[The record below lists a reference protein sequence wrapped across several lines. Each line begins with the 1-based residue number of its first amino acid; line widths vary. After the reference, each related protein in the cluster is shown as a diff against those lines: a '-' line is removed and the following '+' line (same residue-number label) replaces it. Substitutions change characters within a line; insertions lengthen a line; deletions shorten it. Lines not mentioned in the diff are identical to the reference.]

1 VPVLPTVRSVLPT
14 GITGRLWATRKL
26 LPRVVGYPHTC
37 PMPESGVTGA
47 TGCQFRLQAPPEDA
61 FPRLG
66 SASKANR
73 PRNQPRAGEQ
83 TQRAVRPREDGNPH
97 SKTADMPFDAAPV
110 RRCGN
115 LHHRRRSP
123 LPDNIAGQAALMP
136 ASRQQ
141 PPKAKAVY
149 WADSSGRRNRICWLT
164 GRHGKPTSHLLTVK
178 HAIWRRSFRRCC

>member
-73 PRNQPRAGEQ
+73 PRKSTKSRRTNTESSKTTGGWKSPLKDRRHAIRRRTGQ
-83 TQRAVRPREDGNPH
+83 AVRQSAPPQTFAVARQYRRTGGAYAGLATTAAKGQSRILGGFKWSSQQDLLAYRSTRQTDLAFAHREARD
-97 SKTADMPFDAAPV
+97 
-110 RRCGN
+110 
-115 LHHRRRSP
+115 L
-123 LPDNIAGQAALMP
+123 
-136 ASRQQ
+136 AS
-141 PPKAKAVY
+141 
-149 WADSSGRRNRICWLT
+149 
-164 GRHGKPTSHLLTVK
+164 
-178 HAIWRRSFRRCC
+178 